1 MFRRPWAKNIFLTLI
16 NFARGRRTFF
26 LGSTPF
32 RRGGSPAPLRFP
44 CFGAQG
50 QGLFLLL
57 LRRHRAAVAHGDSV
71 LIVVFAH
78 HAPVFELDVDGFA
91 EVSLHFLSSAAAEDR
106 LFSVFCSSEASEKSS
121 FFIGFISNSR
131 KFIGKKHVF

>member
-1 MFRRPWAKNIFLTLI
+1 MGDGHFFSVQLLSAVAEAPRLFGFLV
-16 NFARGRRTFF
+16 
-26 LGSTPF
+26 S
-32 RRGGSPAPLRFP
+32 
-44 CFGAQG
+44 GAQG
-50 QGLFLLL
+50 QGLFLLLL

-106 LFSVFCSSEASEKSS
+106 LFSVFCSSEASESLPFS
-121 FFIGFISNSR
+121 
-131 KFIGKKHVF
+131 

>member
-1 MFRRPWAKNIFLTLI
+1 MGDGHFFSVQLLSAVAEAPRPFGFLV
-16 NFARGRRTFF
+16 
-26 LGSTPF
+26 S
-32 RRGGSPAPLRFP
+32 
-44 CFGAQG
+44 GAQG

-91 EVSLHFLSSAAAEDR
+91 EVSNYTKSFAEVSYLLKIHYR
-106 LFSVFCSSEASEKSS
+106 V
-121 FFIGFISNSR
+121 
-131 KFIGKKHVF
+131 

>member
-1 MFRRPWAKNIFLTLI
+1 MGDGHFFSVQLLSAVAEAPRPFGFLV
-16 NFARGRRTFF
+16 
-26 LGSTPF
+26 S
-32 RRGGSPAPLRFP
+32 
-44 CFGAQG
+44 GAQG
-50 QGLFLLL
+50 QGLFLLLL